1 MDTKFKPLLR
11 PAMQDGAFVIEC
23 KETEAGGY
31 WPLSDENGIL
41 AWKTAD
47 ARDHAM
53 ISIGQ
58 QLDQARK

>member
-1 MDTKFKPLLR
+1 MDTNFQPLLR
-11 PAMQDGAFVIEC
+11 AETKDGAFIIEC

-41 AWKTAD
+41 AWETAE

-58 QLDQARK
+58 QLARAGK